1 MSVFAHPILGIAVG
15 YIFYKSTK
23 HSERKFTYRL
33 FLIFFLGSILPDI
46 ITMIKWSIM
55 FTEIP
60 SSDILEYLNMFQGY
74 YHSVFGWL
82 FFAFIY
88 AIIFYISINIRGN
101 NKISFL
107 RCYSILVA
115 SGWIHFG
122 QDVMIQSI
130 SIFPPIRY
138 SLSDIFTNFPRFGR
152 EEDVGVLIFFIIFL
166 IIPLILLFI
175 SFEKIKSNIEM

>member
-1 MSVFAHPILGIAVG
+1 MSVFAHPIIGFIIG

-23 HSERKFTYRL
+23 HSERSFTYRL

-46 ITMIKWSIM
+46 ITMIKWGII
-55 FTEIP
+55 FTEILP
-60 SSDILEYLNMFQGY
+60 LDILEYLNMFQGY
-74 YHSVFGWL
+74 YHSVYGWL

-88 AIIFYISINIRGN
+88 AVIFYISI

-107 RCYSILVA
+107 RCYSVLVA

-122 QDVMIQSI
+122 EDVLTESI

-138 SLSDIFTNFPRFGR
+138 SLTDIFTDFPRFGG
-152 EEDVGVLIFFIIFL
+152 EEDIGVLIFYLIFFII
-166 IIPLILLFI
+166 PLILIFI
-175 SFEKIKSNIEM
+175 SFEKTEERL

>member
-1 MSVFAHPILGIAVG
+1 MSVFAHPVLGIAIG
-15 YIFYKSTK
+15 YIFYKSTN
-23 HSERKFTYRL
+23 HSERRFTFRL